1 MVYIGAHISREKTLI
16 ETLNKIKENG
26 GNALQIFVSNPRSIQ
41 VRKLNEKFIND
52 KKEIKNYLNIND
64 FKLVIHSPYTINISN
79 VGTLGIMGLNLIIHE
94 LIIANNIDAV
104 GCVIHVGKYKDNKEI
119 AILNMKSNI
128 TFIINKIIELKLNS
142 KLIIETSSG
151 QGNELLFNYQEFL
164 DFYNSFSSKQKKY
177 LKICIDSCHVWA
189 SGYHLMDIY
198 EITNKNKNLND
209 ISVIQINNSKN
220 PINSHLDRH
229 NPIGIGY
236 IPVQEII
243 KFIEVLKKANPNV
256 IVILETPGV
265 KLKNELRLINNSYI

>member
-41 VRKLNEKFIND
+41 IRKLNQKFIND
-52 KKEIKNYLNIND
+52 TKEINNYLNIND

-79 VGTLGIMGLNLIIHE
+79 IGTLGIMGLNLIIHE

-177 LKICIDSCHVWA
+177 LKICIDTCHVWA

-256 IVILETPGV
+256 IVILETPGI

>member
-52 KKEIKNYLNIND
+52 TKEIKNYLNIND

-94 LIIANNIDAV
+94 LIIANDIGAV

-151 QGNELLFNYQEFL
+151 QGNELLFYYQEFL

-177 LKICIDSCHVWA
+177 LKICIDTCHVWA
-189 SGYHLMDIY
+189 SGYRLMDIY

-229 NPIGIGY
+229 NPIRTGY

-243 KFIEVLKKANPNV
+243 KFTEVLKKENPNV

>member
-41 VRKLNEKFIND
+41 IRKLNEKFISDTNQ
-52 KKEIKNYLNIND
+52 IKNYLKIND

-79 VGTLGIMGLNLIIHE
+79 VGTLGKMGLNLIIHE
-94 LIIANNIDAV
+94 LIIANEIGSI
-104 GCVIHVGKYKDNKEI
+104 GCVIHVGKDKNKSST
-119 AILNMKSNI
+119 NMKSNI

-142 KLIIETSSG
+142 KLILETSSG
-151 QGNELLFNYQEFL
+151 QGNELLFNFQEFL

-177 LKICIDSCHVWA
+177 LKICIDTCHVWA

-198 EITNKNKNLND
+198 EITKKNKNLND
-209 ISVIQINNSKN
+209 ISVIHINNSKN

-229 NPIGIGY
+229 NPIGTGY
-236 IPVQEII
+236 IPLNELI
-243 KFIEVLKKANPNV
+243 KFTEVFKKENPN
-256 IVILETPGV
+256 IVLILETPGV
-265 KLKNELRLINNSYI
+265 KLKNELRLI